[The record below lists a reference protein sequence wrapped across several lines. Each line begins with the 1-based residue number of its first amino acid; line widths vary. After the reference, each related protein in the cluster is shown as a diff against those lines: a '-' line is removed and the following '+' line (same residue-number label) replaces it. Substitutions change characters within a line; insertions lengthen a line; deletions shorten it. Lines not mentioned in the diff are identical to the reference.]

1 MRKILSVLIGTL
13 VLAAAAMLLWP
24 VVGPVAAKKVTTGG
38 TLTTQQ
44 EIAQQGPLVAEV
56 GPDLGVITDEG
67 PSSTNA
73 IGAQAQMAP
82 GALDDA
88 STFDAQ
94 ELAAAPQTTA
104 AGANLTTDIMLDA
117 DADVAVAPL
126 SVPPAAVAPAAP
138 DGQDGAGVV
147 SATYEQRVVELEW
160 PATLPVGR
168 SGSVRVALR
177 MLEDGSAEA
186 VAEIADNEVIATP
199 ILLADRYDTHNAV
212 ITAVISAPD
221 FEVAWLNN
229 ADQTLERGGEVAWRW
244 TLTANEAGTSVIALT
259 LTLNWIPLQQGT
271 SQITTSIWGQALQIE
286 SKYVLGRLTISQASY
301 AGTALAVVG
310 FVLEIPLLGKL
321 LEAFWNMLFGRR
333 RRRVSRS
340 RKRR

>member
-117 DADVAVAPL
+117 DADV
-126 SVPPAAVAPAAP
+126 
-138 DGQDGAGVV
+138 
-147 SATYEQRVVELEW
+147 
-160 PATLPVGR
+160 
-168 SGSVRVALR
+168 
-177 MLEDGSAEA
+177 
-186 VAEIADNEVIATP
+186 
-199 ILLADRYDTHNAV
+199 
-212 ITAVISAPD
+212 
-221 FEVAWLNN
+221 
-229 ADQTLERGGEVAWRW
+229 
-244 TLTANEAGTSVIALT
+244 
-259 LTLNWIPLQQGT
+259 
-271 SQITTSIWGQALQIE
+271 
-286 SKYVLGRLTISQASY
+286 
-301 AGTALAVVG
+301 
-310 FVLEIPLLGKL
+310 
-321 LEAFWNMLFGRR
+321 
-333 RRRVSRS
+333 
-340 RKRR
+340 

>member
-1 MRKILSVLIGTL
+1 MRKILSVLLGAL
-13 VLAAAAMLLWP
+13 LLAGAVLLLWP
-24 VVGPVAAKKVTTGG
+24 VVGPVAAKEVTTGG

-44 EIAQQGPLVAEV
+44 EIAQQGPLTAEI

-73 IGAQAQMAP
+73 LGAHAQIAP
-82 GALDDA
+82 NALDDA

-94 ELAAAPQTTA
+94 EMAAAPETTA
-104 AGANLTTDIMLDA
+104 AEANLTTDIVLDA
-117 DADVAVAPL
+117 NADVTVAPL
-126 SVPPAAVAPAAP
+126 SLLPAAVAPTAP
-138 DGQDGAGVV
+138 DGQGGAGVV
-147 SATYEQRVVELEW
+147 SATYEQRVIELEW
-160 PATLPVGR
+160 PETLPVGR

-177 MLEDGSAEA
+177 MLDNGAAQA
-186 VAEIADNEVIATP
+186 VAEIADNEVVATP

-229 ADQTLERGGEVAWRW
+229 ADQTLDRGGEVVWRW
-244 TLTANEAGTSVIALT
+244 TLTADDAGTSVIALT

-271 SQITTSIWGQALQIE
+271 RQITSALWGQALQIE
-286 SKYVLGRLTISQASY
+286 SEYVLGGLTISQASY
-301 AGTALAVVG
+301 AGTALAVAG

-321 LEAFWNMLFGRR
+321 LEAFWNMLFGRPRRRDRRDR
-333 RRRVSRS
+333 RRR
-340 RKRR
+340 